1 MPGPPRKPT
10 PMLKLSGSWLAN
22 ARDKHEPKPTAKSP
36 KRPDW
41 LDEEGK
47 KAWRHL
53 VPILERMRV
62 LTEADG
68 FALAMLCNAWS
79 RYRIACERL
88 ERFGDVYPV
97 KGPDGE
103 LKMLRRSPY
112 SSLQLEHA
120 LVVRRM
126 LAEFGLT
133 PAARGRLVSLPEST
147 NAKKDF
153 FTKANVGKRIG

>member
-10 PMLKLSGSWLAN
+10 PLLKLSGSWLATD
-22 ARDKHEPKPTAKSP
+22 REKHEPKPAAKAP
-36 KRPDW
+36 KMPPW
-41 LDEEGK
+41 LDAEGK
-47 KAWRHL
+47 KAWKEL

-68 FALAMLCNAWS
+68 YALAMLCHAWS
-79 RYRIACERL
+79 RYRISCDRL

-97 KGPDGE
+97 KGPNGE

-133 PAARGRLVSLPEST
+133 PAARGRLVSLPEEN
-147 NAKKDF
+147 NAKKDLF
-153 FTKANVGKRIG
+153 SKAHGRIG